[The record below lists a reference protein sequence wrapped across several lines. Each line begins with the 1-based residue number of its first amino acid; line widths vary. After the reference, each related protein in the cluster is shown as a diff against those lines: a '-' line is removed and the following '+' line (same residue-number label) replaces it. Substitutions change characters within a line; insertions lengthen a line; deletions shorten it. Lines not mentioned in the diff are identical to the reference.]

1 MKNWNH
7 MNNKVICKV
16 PQLGGEFDKFDP
28 SRAQNQQEG
37 LNCLQTKLT
46 RSKTRFCTDF
56 GA

>member
-1 MKNWNH
+1 